1 MKTRLK
7 WGKEWRDI
15 LQKMSSDAGR
25 KTFSPEEEQRE
36 SHPIY
41 SCK

>member
-1 MKTRLK
+1 MKTKLK
-7 WGKEWRDI
+7 WGKEGCDI
-15 LQKMSSDAGR
+15 LQKMSSDAR
-25 KTFSPEEEQRE
+25 CKAFSPEEEQRK